1 MTVTLPKPRPRYQLL
16 TCNIFLTLYLLR
28 ANLKLMELTFRN
40 REKDIKEGDNEDK
53 DEQFDE
59 DNNCDNNEIPSG
71 CGHYCHYIYSDK
83 VYSM

>member
-1 MTVTLPKPRPRYQLL
+1 
-16 TCNIFLTLYLLR
+16 
-28 ANLKLMELTFRN
+28 MELTFRN